1 MAEGL
6 DAPPAGRS
14 DGSPIER
21 RPRCVDQWRVR
32 QPPRIT
38 WVSRA
43 AHSNFVAG
51 AMDSIAVA

>member
-14 DGSPIER
+14 DGCPIAR
-21 RPRCVDQWRVR
+21 RSGRVDQWRVR
-32 QPPRIT
+32 QPPRIA

-43 AHSNFVAG
+43 VHSNFVAG
-51 AMDSIAVA
+51 AMDSIAVS